1 MAITRILVTG
11 AAGYIGSVLCRQLL
25 AAGFHV
31 RAVDSLL
38 FGGDS
43 LIELLPNKKFEFI
56 KADIRDREA
65 MASALKS
72 VKAVVHLA
80 AIVGD
85 KACKE
90 QPFAATS
97 TMNVGSK
104 ALYKQARAARVKH
117 FIFASTCS
125 NYGIMAGSKEPLLNE
140 DSPLQPQSHYA
151 RLKVDFE
158 EHLLAEAKP
167 PRTILRFATVYGAS
181 PRMRFDLS
189 VNHFTKEMAL
199 DRYLDIF
206 GSKTWRP
213 YCHVQDL
220 ARSVLAVIEAGPEAM
235 DGMVFNVGDSK
246 ENYTKRALVEAIL
259 EQLPDA
265 YVEFRKGS
273 NEDPRNYRIDF
284 SRIKK
289 VLKFKITHKIPDG
302 ITEVRK
308 LIESGLIA
316 DPDDEKY
323 TNA

>member
-1 MAITRILVTG
+1 MATTRILVTG

-25 AAGFHV
+25 AAGYQV
-31 RAVDSLL
+31 RAVDNLL
-38 FGGDS
+38 FGGES
-43 LIELLPNKKFEFI
+43 LLELLSHKKFEFI

-65 MASALKS
+65 MATALKS

-80 AIVGD
+80 ALVGD
-85 KACKE
+85 KACQM

-97 TMNVGSK
+97 IMDVGSK
-104 ALYKQARAARVKH
+104 ALYRQAKTARVKH

-125 NYGIMAGSKEPLLNE
+125 NYGIMKGSKETLLNE

-158 EHLLAEAKP
+158 KHLLEEAKP
-167 PRTILRFATVYGAS
+167 PRTILRFATVYGVS

-206 GSKTWRP
+206 GAKSWRP

-220 ARSVLAVIEAGPEAM
+220 ARSVLMVIEAGPEAM

-246 ENYTKRALVEAIL
+246 ENYTKKALIEAMS
-259 EQLPDA
+259 EQIPDA
-265 YVEFRKGS
+265 YVNFRKG
-273 NEDPRNYRIDF
+273 NRDDPRDYRVDF

-289 VLKFKITHKIPDG
+289 VLKYKITQKIPDG
-302 ITEVRK
+302 IAEVK
-308 LIESGLIA
+308 ALIQSGLIT

-323 TNA
+323 INA